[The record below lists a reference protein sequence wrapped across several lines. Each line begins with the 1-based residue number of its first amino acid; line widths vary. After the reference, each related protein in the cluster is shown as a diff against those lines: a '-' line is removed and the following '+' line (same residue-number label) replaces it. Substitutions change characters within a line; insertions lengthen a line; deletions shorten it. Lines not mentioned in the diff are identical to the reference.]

1 MGVELF
7 HEDRRTDV
15 YDEADRHFPQFCE
28 GA

>member
-7 HEDRRTDV
+7 HEDRLTDI
-15 YDEADRHFPQFCE
+15 YDEANRHFPQICE